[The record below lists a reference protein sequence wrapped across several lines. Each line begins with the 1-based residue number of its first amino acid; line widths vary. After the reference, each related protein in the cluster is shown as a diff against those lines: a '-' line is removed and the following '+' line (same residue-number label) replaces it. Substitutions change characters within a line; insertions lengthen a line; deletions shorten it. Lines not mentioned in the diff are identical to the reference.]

1 MKVLRQLWFSFQM
14 IRETM
19 IKSRYKETSK
29 GKAEQTRLYNK
40 WRFGVE
46 DENLLKYQGD

>member
-1 MKVLRQLWFSFQM
+1 MKVLRQLYFSFQW
-14 IRETM
+14 IREEM
-19 IKSRYKETSK
+19 IKSRYKETPK